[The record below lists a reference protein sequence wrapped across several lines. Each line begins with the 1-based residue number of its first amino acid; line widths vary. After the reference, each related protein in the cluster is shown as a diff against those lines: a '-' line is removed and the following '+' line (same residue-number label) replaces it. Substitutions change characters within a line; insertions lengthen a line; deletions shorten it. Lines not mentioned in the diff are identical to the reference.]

1 MCVVVVVVGHR
12 AAVAVSSKAHA
23 TVHVC
28 PAPLLPPPHRAAC
41 FVLQAATPESNGGR
55 ARARARER
63 EGEGEGDRVRA
74 RVRGRERER
83 QREGKAETEKEQD
96 KATERERGRHR
107 ERVWVRWE

>member
-1 MCVVVVVVGHR
+1 MCRRAALARRRCVCVCVVVVVVGHR
-12 AAVAVSSKAHA
+12 AADAVSSKAHA

-83 QREGKAETEKEQD
+83 
-96 KATERERGRHR
+96 ERERGG
-107 ERVWVRWE
+107 EIVPLLVYMN